1 MDSYREQIRK
11 IMISVNIIEGI
22 YAFAAKKIGI
32 KENTL
37 VLLYALDDE
46 KYHSQIEI
54 SRDWL
59 IPKTT
64 LNTIIKECVENGYIL
79 LTSQK
84 GVKEKCIRLTPKG
97 KKYADSILNLIYDL
111 ETKAYLKT
119 LDDYTCEFSN
129 AMLLFANNLND
140 ETKKHFKGKDTYGT
154 Q

>member
-22 YAFAAKKIGI
+22 YTYAAKKIGM

-37 VLLYALDDE
+37 VLLYALDDG
-46 KYHSQIEI
+46 KNHSQIEI

-64 LNTIIKECVENGYIL
+64 LNTIIKECVEKGYII

-84 GVKEKCIRLTPKG
+84 GVKEKNIRLTSEG
-97 KKYADSILNLIYDL
+97 KKYADSILSIIYDL
-111 ETKAYLKT
+111 ENKAYLKT
-119 LDDYTCEFSN
+119 LDNDTSDFSN
-129 AMLLFANNLND
+129 AMTLFANNLNN
-140 ETKKHFKGKDTYGT
+140 ETKKHFKGKDIYGT
-154 Q
+154 K

>member
-32 KENTL
+32 KESTL

-84 GVKEKCIRLTPKG
+84 GVKEKCICLTPKG
-97 KKYADSILNLIYDL
+97 KQYADSILSLIYDL

-119 LDDYTCEFSN
+119 LNDDTCEFSN
-129 AMLLFANNLND
+129 AMILFANHLND